1 MREAHVPAQHPKA
14 QQASR
19 LSPPDEHSRRSGNP
33 EVPPSAG
40 PRTNLRL
47 IEPVRDRAIFATLA
61 RARPRR
67 SGPVSIRQVR
77 FDDGG
82 IPQVAYAVGKR
93 TGNAVTRNRA
103 RRRLR
108 AAVRA
113 VAPDLAPGHA
123 YLVSAG
129 PDAVTAPFV
138 DLQRAV
144 TTVLV
149 APEPSP

>member
-1 MREAHVPAQHPKA
+1 MA
-14 QQASR
+14 
-19 LSPPDEHSRRSGNP
+19 
-33 EVPPSAG
+33 
-40 PRTNLRL
+40 
-47 IEPVRDRAIFATLA
+47 F
-61 RARPRR
+61 
-67 SGPVSIRQVR
+67 
-77 FDDGG
+77 
-82 IPQVAYAVGKR
+82 AVGKR

-113 VAPDLAPGHA
+113 AAPDLAPGHA

-144 TTVLV
+144 AAVLV
-149 APEPSP
+149 APEPSR